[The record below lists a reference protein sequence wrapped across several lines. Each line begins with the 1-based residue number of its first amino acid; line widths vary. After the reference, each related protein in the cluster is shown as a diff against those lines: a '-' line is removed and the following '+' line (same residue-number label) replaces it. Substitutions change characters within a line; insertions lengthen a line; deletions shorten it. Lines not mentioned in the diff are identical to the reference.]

1 MRKIKIVTD
10 SSADIRQSDLEA
22 YGITNVPLTI
32 LIDGESYL
40 DGVEI
45 SPDEFLVKMQ
55 QAKELPKSSQPPV
68 GRFLEVYDELG
79 KDGSEILSIHMTG
92 KMSGTVRSA
101 QQAAEM
107 SQSNVTV
114 VDSEYIS
121 KALSFQVIEA
131 AKMAE
136 EGRTMDEIV
145 AKLAEIRSQT
155 KLYIVVDTLEN
166 LIKGGRIGKATGFI
180 GSLLNIKPICNL
192 DTAEVTPVTKVRS
205 HAQVIKF
212 LSKQLAEEL
221 NGKELMRVGLAHAD
235 GYELTRKLRDKVI
248 ELTGFE
254 DIDIDTTTPIISTH
268 TGLGAMAIM
277 YWAK

>member
-1 MRKIKIVTD
+1 MKKIKIVTD
-10 SSADIRQSDLEA
+10 SSADIRVADLEK
-22 YGITNVPLTI
+22 YGITRVPLTI
-32 LIDGESYL
+32 LIDDESYL
-40 DGVEI
+40 DAVEI
-45 SPDEFLVKMQ
+45 SPDEFLVKMK

-107 SQSNVTV
+107 SESKVTV
-114 VDSEYIS
+114 LDSGYIS

-136 EGRTMDEIV
+136 EGCTMDEIL

-166 LIKGGRIGKATGFI
+166 LIKGGRIGRATGFI
-180 GSLLNIKPICNL
+180 GSLLNIKPILNL
-192 DTAEVTPVTKVRS
+192 DLAELSPVTKVRS
-205 HAQVIKF
+205 HAQVVKF

-221 NGKELMRVGLAHAD
+221 KGKELLKVGLAHA
-235 GYELTRKLRDKVI
+235 GGQELARKLTDKVI

-254 DIDIDTTTPIISTH
+254 DIEIDTTTPIISTH
-268 TGLGAMAIM
+268 TGPGAVAIM